1 MSEHT
6 ITVAGVAVDTRHWIG
21 GERVASAQTFPDVSP
36 IDGSTIGEISRGTA
50 MEAAAAVAAAKA
62 AFPAWAATSR
72 AERARILHAIADGVE
87 KRIEELSIVE
97 TTDNGAL
104 LRSHR
109 RGVMPRVAHNFRF
122 FADWLLKLEHEDF
135 ETRGHT
141 NHVSWDPAGPSVL
154 ITPWNAPLM
163 LATWKVAPALAAG
176 NTVILKP
183 AEWTPLTA
191 SLLADIAAEAG
202 LPAGVLNVVQ
212 GYGSEIG
219 DALTS
224 HPDVRRIS
232 FTGSVPTAKRIAESA
247 AANLTP
253 LSLELGGKSPLLVF
267 ADADLD
273 LAVDLAVE
281 QYDNA
286 GQVCLAATRFLV
298 EESVAEEFT
307 RRFVEKAGQ
316 LTQGDPRGEATD
328 IGPNIHPLQLEKI
341 DGFVQRAVAA
351 GARAVIG
358 GHRKDGQY
366 YAPTLLTD
374 VAQDSEIVQ
383 EEVFG
388 PVLTL
393 QTFATEDEAVRLA
406 NDTRFGLAATL
417 ATGDPERAERV
428 TAQLVAGTVWTNC
441 FFVRDLQAPFGG
453 SRHSG
458 VGREGG
464 TWSFDFYCDL
474 KNTVDLAE
482 RMERTMGEIVGAGL
496 LAHVPTIVLPEE
508 TRLELNGG
516 KEITLVTG
524 LHQLRKDVFERDDYD
539 TVVVLDSHWA
549 TTVEFV
555 VTAQQRRAGL
565 FTSEELPRGMCRMPY
580 DFPGDPELAH
590 NIAASSPTSTA
601 PGSPRS
607 RTSTC
612 RSTTPPPTCGSSWG
626 RGCPTSGG

>member
-1 MSEHT
+1 MTEHIT
-6 ITVAGVAVDTRHWIG
+6 TVAGVAVDTRHWIG
-21 GERVASAQTFPDVSP
+21 GERVASAETFTDVSP
-36 IDGSTIGEISRGTA
+36 IDGGTLGEISRGTA
-50 MEAAAAVAAAKA
+50 TEAVAAVAAARA

-72 AERARILHAIADGVE
+72 AERARILHAIADGVD
-87 KRIEELSIVE
+87 KRIEDLANVE
-97 TTDNGAL
+97 TLDNGAL

-135 ETRGHT
+135 ATRGHT
-141 NHVSWDPAGPSVL
+141 NYVSWDPAGPCVL

-183 AEWTPLTA
+183 AEWSPLTA

-212 GYGSEIG
+212 GYGAEVG
-219 DALTS
+219 NPLVS

-232 FTGSVPTAKRIAESA
+232 FTGSVPTAQHIARAA

-286 GQVCLAATRFLV
+286 GQVCLAATRILV
-298 EESVAEEFT
+298 EETVSDEFT
-307 RRFVEKAGQ
+307 RRFVEKASR
-316 LTQGDPRGEATD
+316 LRQGDPRDEATD
-328 IGPNIHPLQLEKI
+328 LGPNIHPRQLEKI
-341 DGFVQRAVAA
+341 DGFVRRALED

-358 GHRKDGQY
+358 GKRKDGLY
-366 YAPTLLTD
+366 YEPTLLTD

-393 QTFATEDEAVRLA
+393 QTFGDEEEAVRLA

-417 ATGDPERAERV
+417 VTGDHERAERV
-428 TAQLVAGTVWTNC
+428 TAQLVAGTVWVNC

-464 TWSFDFYCDL
+464 TWSFDFYCDV
-474 KNTVDLAE
+474 KNTV
-482 RMERTMGEIVGAGL
+482 
-496 LAHVPTIVLPEE
+496 
-508 TRLELNGG
+508 
-516 KEITLVTG
+516 
-524 LHQLRKDVFERDDYD
+524 
-539 TVVVLDSHWA
+539 
-549 TTVEFV
+549 
-555 VTAQQRRAGL
+555 
-565 FTSEELPRGMCRMPY
+565 
-580 DFPGDPELAH
+580 
-590 NIAASSPTSTA
+590 TA
-601 PGSPRS
+601 PNGWSNH
-607 RTSTC
+607 
-612 RSTTPPPTCGSSWG
+612 G
-626 RGCPTSGG
+626 

>member
-1 MSEHT
+1 MSAHLT
-6 ITVAGVAVDTRHWIG
+6 TVAGVPVDTRHFIG
-21 GERVASAQTFPDVSP
+21 GERVASTETFTDVSP
-36 IDGSTIGEISRGTA
+36 IDGSTLGEISRGTA

-62 AFPAWAATSR
+62 AFPAWAATPR
-72 AERARILHAIADGVE
+72 AERARILHAVADGVE
-87 KRIEELSIVE
+87 KRLEELAIVE
-97 TTDNGAL
+97 TCDNGAL

-122 FADWLLKLEHEDF
+122 FADRLLTLGHEDF
-135 ETRGHT
+135 DTRGHT
-141 NHVSWDPAGPSVL
+141 NHVSWDPAGPCVL

-163 LATWKVAPALAAG
+163 LATWKIAPALAAG

-191 SLLADIAAEAG
+191 SLLADIATEAG

-219 DALTS
+219 DVLTS

-232 FTGSVPTAKRIAESA
+232 FTGSVPTARHIAASA
-247 AANLTP
+247 APNLTP

-286 GQVCLAATRFLV
+286 GQVCLAATRILV
-298 EESVAEEFT
+298 EETAAEEFT
-307 RRFVEKAGQ
+307 RRFVEKASR
-316 LTQGDPRGEATD
+316 LKQGDPRDEATD
-328 IGPNIHPLQLEKI
+328 IGPNIHPRQLEKI
-341 DGFVQRAVAA
+341 DGFVQRALAA

-358 GHRKDGQY
+358 GHRKDGLY

-393 QTFATEDEAVRLA
+393 QTFTDEEEAVRLA
-406 NDTRFGLAATL
+406 NGTRFGLAATV
-417 ATGDPERAERV
+417 ATGDPDRAARV
-428 TAQLVAGTVWTNC
+428 SARLVAGTVWVNC
-441 FFVRDLQAPFGG
+441 FFVRDLRAPFGG

-474 KNTVDLAE
+474 KNTV
-482 RMERTMGEIVGAGL
+482 
-496 LAHVPTIVLPEE
+496 
-508 TRLELNGG
+508 
-516 KEITLVTG
+516 
-524 LHQLRKDVFERDDYD
+524 
-539 TVVVLDSHWA
+539 
-549 TTVEFV
+549 
-555 VTAQQRRAGL
+555 
-565 FTSEELPRGMCRMPY
+565 
-580 DFPGDPELAH
+580 
-590 NIAASSPTSTA
+590 TA
-601 PGSPRS
+601 PKGWNDH
-607 RTSTC
+607 
-612 RSTTPPPTCGSSWG
+612 G
-626 RGCPTSGG
+626 

>member
-1 MSEHT
+1 MPDK

-21 GERVASAQTFPDVSP
+21 GERVASAGTFTDVSP
-36 IDGSTIGEISRGTA
+36 IDGATIGEIARGTA
-50 MEAAAAVAAAKA
+50 TEAEAAVAAAKA
-62 AFPAWAATSR
+62 AFPGWAATPR
-72 AERARILHAIADGVE
+72 AERARVLHAIADGVE
-87 KRIEELSIVE
+87 KRIEDLALVE

-122 FADWLLKLEHEDF
+122 FADRLLTLDHEDF
-135 ETRGHT
+135 DTRGHT
-141 NHVSWDPAGPSVL
+141 NHVSWDPAGPCVL

-176 NTVILKP
+176 DTVVLKP
-183 AEWTPLTA
+183 AEWSPLTA

-212 GYGSEIG
+212 GHGSEIG

-232 FTGSVPTAKRIAESA
+232 FTGSVPTARRISASA

-286 GQVCLAATRFLV
+286 GQVCLAATRLLV
-298 EESVAEEFT
+298 EETVADEFT
-307 RRFVEKAGQ
+307 RRFVGKAAR
-316 LTQGDPRGEATD
+316 LRQGDPRDEATD
-328 IGPNIHPLQLEKI
+328 IGPTIHPRQLEKI
-341 DGFVQRAVAA
+341 DGFVRRALDA
-351 GARAVIG
+351 GARAVLG
-358 GHRKDGQY
+358 GHRRDGQY

-393 QTFATEDEAVRLA
+393 QTFTTEDEAVRLA
-406 NDTRFGLAATL
+406 NDTRFGLAATV
-417 ATGDPERAERV
+417 ATGDLERAGRV
-428 TAQLVAGTVWTNC
+428 TARLVAGTVWVNC

-474 KNTVDLAE
+474 KNTV
-482 RMERTMGEIVGAGL
+482 
-496 LAHVPTIVLPEE
+496 
-508 TRLELNGG
+508 
-516 KEITLVTG
+516 
-524 LHQLRKDVFERDDYD
+524 
-539 TVVVLDSHWA
+539 
-549 TTVEFV
+549 
-555 VTAQQRRAGL
+555 
-565 FTSEELPRGMCRMPY
+565 
-580 DFPGDPELAH
+580 
-590 NIAASSPTSTA
+590 TA
-601 PGSPRS
+601 PKGWKDH
-607 RTSTC
+607 
-612 RSTTPPPTCGSSWG
+612 G
-626 RGCPTSGG
+626 

>member
-1 MSEHT
+1 MTEHT
-6 ITVAGVAVDTRHWIG
+6 LTVAGVAVDTRHWIG
-21 GERVASAQTFPDVSP
+21 GERVASAETFTDVSP
-36 IDGSTIGEISRGTA
+36 IDGSVLGEIARGTA
-50 MEAAAAVAAAKA
+50 VEAAAAVAAAKA
-62 AFPAWAATSR
+62 AFPAWAATSP
-72 AERARILHAIADGVE
+72 AERARILHAIADGVD
-87 KRIEELSIVE
+87 KRIEDLAIVE
-97 TTDNGAL
+97 TNDNGAL

-122 FADWLLKLEHEDF
+122 FADWLLRLDHEDF

-141 NHVSWDPAGPSVL
+141 NRVSWDPAGPSVL

-176 NTVILKP
+176 NTVVLKP
-183 AEWTPLTA
+183 AEWSPLTA
-191 SLLADIAAEAG
+191 SLLADIAAAAG

-219 DALTS
+219 DTLTS

-232 FTGSVPTAKRIAESA
+232 FTGSVPTARRIAQSA

-267 ADADLD
+267 ADADLE

-298 EESVAEEFT
+298 EETVADEFT
-307 RRFVEKAGQ
+307 RRFVEKAAR
-316 LTQGDPRGEATD
+316 LRQGDPRDEATD
-328 IGPNIHPLQLEKI
+328 MGPNIHPRQLEKI
-341 DGFVQRAVAA
+341 DGFVQRAIAA

-358 GHRKDGQY
+358 GHRNDDQY

-393 QTFATEDEAVRLA
+393 QTFATEEEAVRLA

-417 ATGDPERAERV
+417 ATGDRERAERV
-428 TAQLVAGTVWTNC
+428 TAQLVAGTVWVNC

-453 SRHSG
+453 SRLSG

-474 KNTVDLAE
+474 KNTV
-482 RMERTMGEIVGAGL
+482 
-496 LAHVPTIVLPEE
+496 
-508 TRLELNGG
+508 
-516 KEITLVTG
+516 
-524 LHQLRKDVFERDDYD
+524 
-539 TVVVLDSHWA
+539 
-549 TTVEFV
+549 
-555 VTAQQRRAGL
+555 
-565 FTSEELPRGMCRMPY
+565 
-580 DFPGDPELAH
+580 
-590 NIAASSPTSTA
+590 TA
-601 PGSPRS
+601 PEGW
-607 RTSTC
+607 TNH
-612 RSTTPPPTCGSSWG
+612 G
-626 RGCPTSGG
+626 